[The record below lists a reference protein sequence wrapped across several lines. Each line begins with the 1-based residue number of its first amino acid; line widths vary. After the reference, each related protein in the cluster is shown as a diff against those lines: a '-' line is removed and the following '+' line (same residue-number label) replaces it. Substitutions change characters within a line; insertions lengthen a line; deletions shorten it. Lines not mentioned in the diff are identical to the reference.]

1 MNRKGAWGH
10 AGEIVPRR
18 AGNQRFIDGPDVPPR
33 RPQERSMRAWQAVVS
48 VVMMALAPTALAQ
61 SVVVS
66 DGQTSG
72 VTLDLFGSR
81 SSIFFGFGVH
91 VHRPRRVWAPPVVVS
106 PPPVY
111 VQPAPV
117 YVQPPPVYVQPPV
130 VMSPPP
136 IVMAAP
142 AVVMAPPPMV
152 AAPPP
157 PVQAPPPQQVVARA
171 PPVREPERPALIGVK
186 YQPGFTGLLTSAP
199 GSVGFSEG
207 RFVHGVGLEARLSR
221 WFALRSDVELRPDSR
236 SYDII
241 GAKVWLAGADWKVK
255 PFLSA
260 SLSGSEFDL
269 RPNALAIG
277 VVGAGGVDFF
287 FGRHFFLTA
296 EVKVRALPGSGCC
309 TEVPRVTA
317 SAGAGVA
324 FF

>member
-1 MNRKGAWGH
+1 MNRKGAQGH
-10 AGEIVPRR
+10 AAPIASRR
-18 AGNQRFIDGPDVPPR
+18 AGNQRFIDGPQVPLR

-48 VVMMALAPTALAQ
+48 VVVMALAPAALAQ
-61 SVVVS
+61 SVVVA
-66 DGQTSG
+66 DGHMSS
-72 VTLDLFGSR
+72 VSLDLFGSR
-81 SSIFFGFGVH
+81 SSIFFGFGVN
-91 VHRPRRVWAPPVVVS
+91 VHRPRRVWAPVVMS
-106 PPPVY
+106 PPLSVE
-111 VQPAPV
+111 PA
-117 YVQPPPVYVQPPV
+117 PVYVQPPV
-130 VMSPPP
+130 VMSPPVYVP
-136 IVMAAP
+136 SAP
-142 AVVMAPPPMV
+142 VSVQPPVVMSPV
-152 AAPPP
+152 AARPP
-157 PVQAPPPQQVVARA
+157 PVQAPPPQVVTRA
-171 PPVREPERPALIGVK
+171 PAPREPERPALIGVK
-186 YQPGFTGLLTSAP
+186 YQPGFTGLLTSSP

-241 GAKVWLAGADWKVK
+241 GAKLWLAGADWKVK

-296 EVKVRALPGSGCC
+296 EVKVRALPGNGCC